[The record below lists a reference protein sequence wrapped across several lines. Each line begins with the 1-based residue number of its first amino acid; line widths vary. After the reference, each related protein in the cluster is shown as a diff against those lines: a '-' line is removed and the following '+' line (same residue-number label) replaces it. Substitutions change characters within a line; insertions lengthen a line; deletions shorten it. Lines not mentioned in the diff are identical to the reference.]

1 MNYYTTTFT
10 ANTDT
15 VINAIN
21 YQIIISDND
30 EVYLR
35 RDSLNRVYAHY
46 GNSISDSFENLL
58 YDFSKQTGD
67 TFNMYGWMTVI
78 VTSTDT
84 VFWGK
89 PRKRMMIEQGD
100 TISPSKPIRM
110 RGGHRHVKQLF
121 FAANVS
127 KRNTGKFLIQCF
139 MLY

>member
-1 MNYYTTTFT
+1 MIRKLPCFLFVFLFTEVVNGQTNFHFADSTAQWNELEGVWTGNPPNYVNYYTTTFT

-84 VFWGK
+84 
-89 PRKRMMIEQGD
+89 
-100 TISPSKPIRM
+100 
-110 RGGHRHVKQLF
+110 F
-121 FAANVS
+121 FGANPEN
-127 KRNTGKFLIQCF
+127 K
-139 MLY
+139 